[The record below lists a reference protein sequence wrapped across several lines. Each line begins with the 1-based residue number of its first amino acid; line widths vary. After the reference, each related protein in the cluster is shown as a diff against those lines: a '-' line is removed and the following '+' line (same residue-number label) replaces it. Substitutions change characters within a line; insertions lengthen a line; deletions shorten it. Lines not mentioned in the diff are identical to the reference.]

1 MVDVEGKVMASDH
14 LNREQRAQHHPK
26 RGCGAPKAFSVD
38 TENAF
43 GDR

>member
-1 MVDVEGKVMASDH
+1 MVDVEGKVMESDH
-14 LNREQRAQHHPK
+14 LNREQRAQHNPK
-26 RGCGAPKAFSVD
+26 PGHGAPKAFSVD